1 MSSEAPLNEDGAST
15 PENRLP
21 QDPQTSRQTQKPSRV
36 CRFYNTKKGCRAGS
50 QCPFRHVEPKA
61 ETATPKQKHEQHPE
75 AVDASSSASGQ
86 NPPQRSKQNANKPVT
101 VQKPVSQ
108 LQQRDPREFQISQLL
123 KRFSPTRQELDDC
136 TILSLAMPPSD
147 PDFPYN
153 LSELQC
159 KLTIPKSYPGGD
171 RPSLRV
177 TNDHLPRGFQINV
190 ENGFRSLTS
199 HSPQKTLL
207 ALMNDL
213 DKNLEKFL
221 AFEETLTIK
230 MIANAERRA
239 RKPVTTV
246 PAHPPPASEPVPMV
260 APTPVWTSQQK
271 ADAQAKRQS
280 DIRQLE
286 ARMGR
291 VPHFSKNP
299 DATLYNIP
307 VQISKPG
314 KLSVNL
320 QSLKEVSLSV
330 PKLYNLEPCTIRLN
344 GVNGPEIETVHL
356 AFEKYSREH
365 PEMTLMAHINYLT
378 QNIHTMASQ
387 PLEKA
392 QPIPVGPSL
401 LEQHF
406 QDEREKAILADPGES
421 SIDACRKIVDPDRPH
436 LRMIPRPPEWDP
448 EAESDSDKAS
458 DTSYDSDEYTE
469 SDSDEE
475 DEVEEVEDG
484 GGAALPVSSAPVDKG
499 IHLSFPGLELYN
511 IELLTIA
518 SLSISV
524 KCLRCK
530 TPLDIHNV
538 KASNLAQS
546 TTVTTRTE
554 TCLKCTTPF
563 TISFIPSP
571 LHANTIRA
579 GTIDVA
585 GCTIGDLLPSMFQPT
600 CSSCSSTFA
609 APPGMVSVR
618 GDKPIQV
625 CRSCHAKMSFTIPEV
640 KFLRVSSHSA
650 TLPLRKPKKEN
661 LGISAG
667 TALPEKG
674 TCPHY
679 RHSYRWFRFG
689 CCNRVYPCD
698 RCHDAAESHVNEHA
712 DRMVCGWCSREQR
725 FRAED
730 CAICGH
736 GLMRRRRA
744 AGGFWEGGQGTRDK
758 RLMSR
763 KEKRKYKRPQG
774 SAVGKKSEATK

>member
-1 MSSEAPLNEDGAST
+1 MVRVLIATRST
-15 PENRLP
+15 
-21 QDPQTSRQTQKPSRV
+21 
-36 CRFYNTKKGCRAGS
+36 GCRAGS
-50 QCPFRHVEPKA
+50 ECPFRHAESKA
-61 ETATPKQKHEQHPE
+61 KTATTKHKNEPNLD
-75 AVDASSSASGQ
+75 VPSSAGSQ
-86 NPPQRSKQNANKPVT
+86 TLPQRPKPNKPVP
-101 VQKPVSQ
+101 VQKPLSQ
-108 LQQRDPREFQISQLL
+108 LQQRDPREFQISQLV
-123 KRFSPTRQELDDC
+123 KRFSPARQDFDDV
-136 TILSLAMPPSD
+136 TILSLALKPSD
-147 PDFPYN
+147 PDFPFDLN
-153 LSELQC
+153 DLQC

-177 TNDHLPRGFQINV
+177 TNDEMPRGYQINV
-190 ENGFRSLTS
+190 ENGFAALGSQ
-199 HSPQKTLL
+199 SPRKTLL

-213 DKNLEKFL
+213 DRNLETFL
-221 AFEETLTIK
+221 TSEKAQTIK
-230 MIANAERRA
+230 IIANAQKKVPEPAKR
-239 RKPVTTV
+239 VT
-246 PAHPPPASEPVPMV
+246 PPSPPASEPLPMATP
-260 APTPVWTSQQK
+260 APSWTLQQK
-271 ADAQAKRQS
+271 GDAEAKRQS
-280 DIRQLE
+280 EIRQLE

-291 VPHFSKNP
+291 VPQFSKNS
-299 DATLYNIP
+299 DSTLFNIP

-314 KLSVNL
+314 RLPVNL
-320 QSLKEVSLSV
+320 QPLKEISLSV
-330 PKLYNLEPCTIRLN
+330 PKLYNLEPCTIQLK
-344 GVNGPEIETVHL
+344 GVNGPEVETVQF
-356 AFEKYSREH
+356 AFEKYVREH
-365 PEMTLMAHINYLT
+365 PEMTLMAHVNYLT

-387 PLEKA
+387 SLEKP
-392 QPIPVGPSL
+392 QPNPVVPSL
-401 LEQHF
+401 PQEHSQA
-406 QDEREKAILADPGES
+406 EREKAILSDPSERDEADG
-421 SIDACRKIVDPDRPH
+421 KIFDPDRPH
-436 LRMIPRPPEWDP
+436 LKVISRPPEWDP
-448 EAESDSDKAS
+448 EANPDNES

-469 SDSDEE
+469 SDSDSNEE
-475 DEVEEVEDG
+475 DEGVDG
-484 GGAALPVSSAPVDKG
+484 GGAPLPVPSAPVDKG

-511 IELLTIA
+511 IELLTIV

-546 TTVTTRTE
+546 TTVSTRTE
-554 TCLKCTTPF
+554 ACLKCTTPF

-585 GCTIGDLLPSMFQPT
+585 GCTISDLLPSMFQPT
-600 CSSCSSTFA
+600 CSSCSSTFS

-650 TLPLRKPKKEN
+650 ALPLRKPKKEN

-667 TALPEKG
+667 TPLPEKG
-674 TCPHY
+674 TCQHY

-725 FRAED
+725 FRTED

-736 GLMRRRRA
+736 NLMRRRRA

-763 KEKRKYKRPQG
+763 KEKRKYKRPPG
-774 SAVGKKSEATK
+774 SAVGKKAEGTK